1 MVEYMKN
8 KKQEI
13 KYIDGRWCDTV
24 NDYYLKDGWQVVSIH
39 PIASKDQIAAY
50 VLLEKEDGVEEVLN
64 QIGVTTRNSDGTMK
78 ATNEVLEEVAEV
90 WRSGLYL

>member
-1 MVEYMKN
+1 MKN

-24 NDYYLKDGWQVVSIH
+24 NNYYLKDGWQVVSIH

-50 VLLEKEDGVEEVLN
+50 VLLEKEDDVEEVLK
-64 QIGVTTRNSDGTMK
+64 QINVTTRNSDGTMK
-78 ATNEVLEEVAEV
+78 STSDVMEEIAKAWKGGV
-90 WRSGLYL
+90 YL